1 MLPLALIP
9 RSPGNNNQE
18 RLLCCPRTVK
28 KKSILFSQQKLKNRD
43 GSPSFQ
49 YPPMPSW
56 QSGDLNRQAFSLP
69 RAGLCAPNCSLS
81 SSSFA
86 YPLLA
91 LENFSVSVLAEGA
104 RHPVSRGNPF
114 KPLTLMPWALE
125 LPGLQ
130 TVQKPPC
137 RTVHFRSQLAVT
149 QFLA

>member
-1 MLPLALIP
+1 
-9 RSPGNNNQE
+9 
-18 RLLCCPRTVK
+18 
-28 KKSILFSQQKLKNRD
+28 
-43 GSPSFQ
+43 
-49 YPPMPSW
+49 MPSW
-56 QSGDLNRQAFSLP
+56 QSGDLNWRAFSLP
-69 RAGLCAPNCSLS
+69 QAGLCAPNCSLS

-91 LENFSVSVLAEGA
+91 LDNFSVSVLAEGA

-137 RTVHFRSQLAVT
+137 RTVHFRSQHSVT
-149 QFLA
+149 QFLAWAPWGYKESIRSSPPSPGSLLSSCREGVAGVVLDSHQETGGTGCD